1 MCFLKWWGKVEEKME
16 FGLFTL
22 GQSIILSFE
31 MAQCKNCCGL
41 DNFRKILCG
50 MLFGKCVPV
59 SSWVVFELFVEYS
72 HEIVTSAR
80 FLEMLISGGRL
91 WESLFQNGQRADRWQ
106 ADTCGF

>member
-1 MCFLKWWGKVEEKME
+1 ME

-59 SSWVVFELFVEYS
+59 SS
-72 HEIVTSAR
+72 
-80 FLEMLISGGRL
+80 
-91 WESLFQNGQRADRWQ
+91 
-106 ADTCGF
+106 